1 VKNLKPETVTVTV
14 NREFLTELVKR
25 VDRDTESLSWEELLN
40 DFDNGQELE
49 EARNEAFNEL
59 AQQVL

>member
-1 VKNLKPETVTVTV
+1 MKNLKPETVTVTV